1 MKDKVVLFA
10 ILKYII
16 DIVGLAFILFVS
28 AGTINYFEAWF
39 LLIEIA
45 ILGIVYGIY
54 MFINKK
60 NIMEKRILEREKR
73 KKE

>member
-1 MKDKVVLFA
+1 MKDKVILFA

-60 NIMEKRILEREKR
+60 NIM
-73 KKE
+73 KKTRFS